1 MTFSVRKAKGGQYTI
16 LCSEAELLLISELLK
31 VAQEILRKSATDGM
45 KEAADVQI
53 MHWRMQIA
61 EVMK

>member
-16 LCSEAELLLISELLK
+16 LCSETELALISELLK
-31 VAQEILRKSATDGM
+31 VAQEIIRESTKEGM
-45 KEAADVQI
+45 KEVADVQI

-61 EVMK
+61 EAMK

>member
-1 MTFSVRKAKGGQYTI
+1 MSFHVRKVKGGQYTI
-16 LCSEAELLLISELLK
+16 LCDKTELALISELLK
-31 VAQEILRKSATDGM
+31 VAQEIIRKSGKEGM
-45 KEAADVQI
+45 KEVADVQI